1 MGELCT
7 HIIDVLTSSRSDEEL
22 QNEVSVHMIRLLA
35 LADIRN
41 AHRLRSS
48 RGQLWEERNA
58 QTYLSSFSGLFCCC
72 CCCWGDGGGGGV

>member
-1 MGELCT
+1 MLFSILSFKRALFCVRQVKAYFASDDTGLGLSMGELCT

-41 AHRLRSS
+41 AH
-48 RGQLWEERNA
+48 
-58 QTYLSSFSGLFCCC
+58 
-72 CCCWGDGGGGGV
+72 